1 MTGLRSRMAEI
12 HRLLKVGGYLAVD
25 DHHGANRDTDALA
38 IALRNFDLPS
48 NEEDYARVERVAAD
62 AIIEE
67 WKLGVRH
74 MTVLANKAIA
84 AVEEHHPLAD
94 KLQPPEPS

>member
-1 MTGLRSRMAEI
+1 MSFPWPVTDGE
-12 HRLLKVGGYLAVD
+12 LLLD
-25 DHHGANRDTDALA
+25 DALA